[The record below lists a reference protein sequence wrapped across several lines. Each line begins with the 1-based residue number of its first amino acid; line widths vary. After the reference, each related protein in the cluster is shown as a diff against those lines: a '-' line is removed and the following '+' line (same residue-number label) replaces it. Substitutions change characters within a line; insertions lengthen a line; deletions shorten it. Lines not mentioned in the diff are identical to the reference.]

1 MYFINIFMVIKT
13 GGIIKKIIRV
23 KLKLSIQREIKLPN
37 NVIIFLI
44 KTN

>member
-1 MYFINIFMVIKT
+1 MVIKT

-23 KLKLSIQREIKLPN
+23 KLKLRIQREIKLPKQE
-37 NVIIFLI
+37 IISLI